1 MIWGSFSS
9 YVQWGKLLLREAF
22 IMLKFKEVSKE
33 VYEFICKSI
42 NRQDKLDE
50 FKTLFGQP
58 KKDTTEDTV
67 NIKKVKQRDNDGD
80 IKRFAANFYKASI
93 VNYKGYVQGASQ
105 ADKNRYSEVI
115 ASTLL
120 SKNLLSAWT
129 DLKPVRS
136 NHFDTNHSPSET
148 VDMKKL
154 QGTNRKEEI
163 LAKLLFY
170 QRKID
175 GLGYIFDYQTP
186 LKEARNDSYGKIDL
200 LGYNTDDECYSV
212 IELKYRP
219 SGSDETLLRCV
230 LEAYTYY
237 KLLDINQI
245 KSAVGHD
252 GIQKLKELSGYKHT
266 NESEL
271 VVLFD
276 EKSCAKDDGGAENN
290 LMLRIVSNEPDD
302 PNNYPSKTVVSQQY
316 KECQELINPSKRKAL
331 RALCEA
337 ILKQESKLKQIRFVV
352 LQAQK
357 VSKAPYKNKVDNWSE
372 NLDHLY
378 RAETLLT
385 ISK

>member
-1 MIWGSFSS
+1 
-9 YVQWGKLLLREAF
+9 
-22 IMLKFKEVSKE
+22 MLKSKE
-33 VYEFICKSI
+33 VYEFICKGI
-42 NRQDKLDE
+42 NRKDKIDE
-50 FKTLFGQP
+50 FETIFGQP
-58 KKDTTEDTV
+58 KDDTTEDTV
-67 NIKKVKQRDNDGD
+67 NIKKSKAKQRDNDGD
-80 IKRFAANFYKASI
+80 IKRFAANFYKAPI
-93 VNYKGYVQGASQ
+93 ANYKGYVKGKGQ

-115 ASTLL
+115 SSTLL
-120 SKNLLSAWT
+120 SKNLLKTWKE
-129 DLKPVRS
+129 LEPVRT
-136 NHFDTNHSPSET
+136 NHFDTDHTPSEEL
-148 VDMKKL
+148 DMKKL
-154 QGTNRKEEI
+154 QSTNRKEEI

-186 LKEARNDSYGKIDL
+186 LKKTQNDSYGKIDL
-200 LGYNTDDECYSV
+200 LGYNIDDECYSV

-219 SGSDETLLRCV
+219 SGSEETLLRCI

-245 KSAVGHD
+245 KADVAHE
-252 GIQKLKELSGYKHT
+252 GINNLKELSGYKHT

-276 EKSCAKDDGGAENN
+276 ERSCAKEDGGAETN

-316 KECQELINPSKRKAL
+316 KECQELINPSKRKEL

-372 NLDHLY
+372 NLDRSY

-385 ISK
+385 IPRKG

>member
-1 MIWGSFSS
+1 
-9 YVQWGKLLLREAF
+9 
-22 IMLKFKEVSKE
+22 MLTSKE
-33 VYEFICKSI
+33 IYEFICKGI
-42 NRQDKLDE
+42 NRKVKSDE
-50 FKTLFGQP
+50 FETLFRQP
-58 KKDTTEDTV
+58 KNDTTEDTV
-67 NIKKVKQRDNDGD
+67 NIKKVKQKDNDGD

-105 ADKNRYSEVI
+105 EDKNRYSEVI

-120 SKNLLSAWT
+120 SKNLLKIWT

-136 NHFDTNHSPSET
+136 NHFDTNHSPYET
-148 VDMKKL
+148 VDMNKL

-170 QRKID
+170 QRAVD

-186 LKEARNDSYGKIDL
+186 LKKTQNDSYGKIDL

-219 SGSDETLLRCV
+219 SGSEETLLRCV

-237 KLLDINQI
+237 RLLDIKQI
-245 KSAVGHD
+245 NSAKGHE
-252 GIQKLKELSGYKHT
+252 GIQQLKKLPGYKHT
-266 NESEL
+266 NETEL

-276 EKSCAKDDGGAENN
+276 ERSCAKEEGGAETN
-290 LMLRIVSNEPDD
+290 LMLRIDSDK
-302 PNNYPSKTVVSQQY
+302 PNTPSYPSKTVVSQQF
-316 KECQELINPSKRKAL
+316 KECKEMIASSKRKQL
-331 RALCEA
+331 RSLCKN
-337 ILKQESKLKQIRFVV
+337 ILKQEPELKQIRFVV

-372 NLDHLY
+372 NLDPLY